1 MKLIVFSG
9 TSEGHSLCRFLS
21 GRGQAADV
29 FVATDYGEAVMEP
42 LAGITVHRGRLTT
55 EEMAARMEAGALV
68 IDATH
73 PYASEVTANIKAAC
87 AESGAEYLRLLRPR
101 TPAEGVE
108 TVPDTAAAVEW
119 LKEHEGKVL
128 LTTGSKELDAYTAI
142 PDYAARLY
150 PRVLPT
156 ASVLQKCEALG
167 FPGSH
172 ILAMQGPFSHEMN
185 VALLDQTDAQ
195 ILVTKDTGASGG
207 FAEKLSAAC
216 ETGATVLVIARPTE
230 EDGMTPAQMQ
240 EYLKQRLKLT
250 NRADEAV
257 PRFPLFVSLA
267 DKKVLVVG
275 AGKIAARR
283 IGVLKHFGAQ
293 VQVIAPEKRA
303 EFEADFA
310 ARAFEPADLDGVYL
324 AVAATD
330 DRAVNRQVSVLCAE
344 KHIPVSVADCA
355 AESTFFF
362 PAVCEGGGLVAGLV
376 SDGSDH
382 HAVAGMAKRIRAL
395 LEENE

>member
-9 TSEGHSLCRFLS
+9 TSEGHALCRFLS
-21 GRGQAADV
+21 SRGQAADV
-29 FVATDYGEAVMEP
+29 FVATGYGEAVMEP
-42 LAGITVHRGRLTT
+42 LTGITVHRGRLTAAQMAGQM
-55 EEMAARMEAGALV
+55 EEGALV

-73 PYASEVTANIKAAC
+73 PYASEVTRNIKAAC
-87 AESGAEYLRLLRPR
+87 AASGAEYLRLLRPR
-101 TPAEGVE
+101 TPAEGVV
-108 TVPDTAAAVEW
+108 TVQDTAEAVEW
-119 LKEHEGKVL
+119 LKGHEGKVL

-142 PDYAARLY
+142 PNYAERLY

-156 ASVLQKCEALG
+156 AAVLQKCEALG

-185 VALLDQTDAQ
+185 VALLYQTDAQ

-230 EDGMTPAQMQ
+230 EEGMSPAQMQ
-240 EYLKQRLKLT
+240 EYLKRRLHLT
-250 NRADEAV
+250 NRAEEAV

-267 DKKVLVVG
+267 DKTALVVG

-283 IGVLKHFGAQ
+283 VGVLKHFGAQ
-293 VQVIAPEKRA
+293 VKVIAPEKRA
-303 EFEADFA
+303 EFENEWI
-310 ARAFEPADLDGVYL
+310 ARAFEADDLKGVCL
-324 AVAATD
+324 AVAAAD

-344 KHIPVSVADCA
+344 RGIPVSVADCA

-382 HAVAGMAKRIRAL
+382 HAVSGMAKRIRAL

>member
-9 TSEGHSLCRFLS
+9 TSEGHALCRFLS
-21 GRGQAADV
+21 SRGQAADV
-29 FVATDYGEAVMEP
+29 FVATGYGEAVME
-42 LAGITVHRGRLTT
+42 LLTGITVHRGRLTAAQMAGQM
-55 EEMAARMEAGALV
+55 EEGALV

-73 PYASEVTANIKAAC
+73 PYASEVTRNIKAAC
-87 AESGAEYLRLLRPR
+87 AASGAEYLRLLRPR
-101 TPAEGVE
+101 TPAEGVV
-108 TVPDTAAAVEW
+108 TVQDTAEAVEW
-119 LKEHEGKVL
+119 LKGHEGKVL

-142 PDYAARLY
+142 PNYAERLY

-156 ASVLQKCEALG
+156 AAVLQKCEALG

-185 VALLDQTDAQ
+185 VALLYQTDAQ

-230 EDGMTPAQMQ
+230 EEGMSPAQMQ
-240 EYLKQRLKLT
+240 EYLKRRLHLT
-250 NRADEAV
+250 NRAEEAV

-267 DKKVLVVG
+267 DKTALVVG

-283 IGVLKHFGAQ
+283 VGVLKHFGAQ
-293 VQVIAPEKRA
+293 VKVIAPEKRA
-303 EFEADFA
+303 EFENEWI
-310 ARAFEPADLDGVYL
+310 ARAFEADDLKGVCL
-324 AVAATD
+324 AVAAAD

-344 KHIPVSVADCA
+344 RGIPVSVADCA

-382 HAVAGMAKRIRAL
+382 HAVSGMAKRIRAL